1 MDRLGHSW
9 KAGVGSS
16 PRAPKCVR
24 TVGEREDVQKDP
36 HRRVIEAVGR
46 TQAKTQGPITMRR
59 KRILF
64 ATLVSLGDL
73 YPILQGPHHVAQ
85 KLSSSTLPLKSESRK
100 GAPFASLRLKSGA
113 AFRSSAKLSSVGA
126 WLGAEEQPTS
136 SEVAR
141 RMLLSAESA
150 SVEA

>member
-64 ATLVSLGDL
+64 ATLGSLGDL
-73 YPILQGPHHVAQ
+73 YPYLAGTAPRRPKTEQQHLALEIGKPQGGAVRIPEAEIRGG
-85 KLSSSTLPLKSESRK
+85 LPL
-100 GAPFASLRLKSGA
+100 
-113 AFRSSAKLSSVGA
+113 
-126 WLGAEEQPTS
+126 LGKA
-136 SEVAR
+136 
-141 RMLLSAESA
+141 
-150 SVEA
+150 